1 MQKQGN
7 PFHDSQADIL
17 YKDIFSRNAGL
28 ISEAEQSLLRR
39 YTVAI
44 AGVGGVGGLLAER
57 LIRIGVGHLKITD
70 PGNFEKSNFN
80 RQFGSSMITLDHNKA
95 EAVYEQ
101 LKDINPTAQIIWD
114 KIGISDES
122 SANVFIHDA
131 DLIIDEMDF
140 GMFKQSIRLQR
151 AARQQNKYYFFTS
164 AIGYGALIAIFD
176 PKGLTLEE
184 FDDFPVNVNL
194 DGGEKLKVSI
204 ERIVPNIL
212 TYNSVSLREV
222 LTDIYAGKRT
232 IPTSSVGVGLASSLA
247 ANEAV
252 NIILK
257 KREIP
262 VVPRYIHADLMD
274 YRMTVGNIKT
284 ETSKNKT
291 HSGDIYQ
298 I

>member
-7 PFHDSQADIL
+7 PFHDSQVDIL

-28 ISEAEQSLLRR
+28 ITETEQSLLRHS
-39 YTVAI
+39 TVAI

-57 LIRIGVGHLKITD
+57 LIRIGIGRLKITD

-80 RQFGSSMITLDHNKA
+80 RQFGSSMVTLDHNKA

-131 DLIIDEMDF
+131 DFIIDEMDF
-140 GMFKQSIRLQR
+140 GMLKQSIRLQR

-184 FDDFPVNVNL
+184 FDDFPINVNL

-204 ERIVPNIL
+204 ERIVPNIP

-262 VVPRYIHADLMD
+262 VAPRYIHADLMD
-274 YRMTVGNIKT
+274 YRMTVGDIKT

>member
-1 MQKQGN
+1 VQKQGN
-7 PFHDSQADIL
+7 PFHDPQADIL

-28 ISEAEQSLLRR
+28 ITETEQSLLRHS
-39 YTVAI
+39 TVAI

-57 LIRIGVGHLKITD
+57 LIRIGIGRLKITD

-80 RQFGSSMITLDHNKA
+80 RQFGSSMVTLDHNKA

-122 SANVFIHDA
+122 SANGFIHDA
-131 DLIIDEMDF
+131 DFIIDEMDF

-151 AARQQNKYYFFTS
+151 TARQQNKYYFFTS

-184 FDDFPVNVNL
+184 FDDFPTNVNL

-212 TYNSVSLREV
+212 TYNSVSLHEV
-222 LTDIYAGKRT
+222 LTNIYDGIRT
-232 IPTSSVGVGLASSLA
+232 VPTSSVGVGLASVLA

-262 VVPRYIHADLMD
+262 VAPRYIHADLMD
-274 YRMTVGNIKT
+274 YRVTVGNIKT
-284 ETSKNKT
+284 ETLKK
-291 HSGDIYQ
+291 
-298 I
+298 

>member
-28 ISEAEQSLLRR
+28 ITETEQSLLRHS
-39 YTVAI
+39 TVAI

-57 LIRIGVGHLKITD
+57 LIRIGIGRLKITD

-80 RQFGSSMITLDHNKA
+80 RQFGSSMVTLNHNKA

-114 KIGISDES
+114 KIGISDER
-122 SANVFIHDA
+122 SANGFIHDA
-131 DLIIDEMDF
+131 DFIIDEMDF

-151 AARQQNKYYFFTS
+151 TARQQNKYYFFTS

-184 FDDFPVNVNL
+184 FDDFPTNVNL

-212 TYNSVSLREV
+212 TYNSVSLHEV
-222 LTDIYAGKRT
+222 LTTIYDGIST
-232 IPTSSVGVGLASSLA
+232 VPTSSVGVGLASVLA

-262 VVPRYIHADLMD
+262 VAPRYIHADLMD
-274 YRMTVGNIKT
+274 YRVTVGNIKT
-284 ETSKNKT
+284 ETLKNKT

>member
-1 MQKQGN
+1 MQKHEKPSGDN
-7 PFHDSQADIL
+7 QANIL
-17 YKDIFSRNAGL
+17 YKEIFSRNGGL
-28 ISEAEQSLLRR
+28 ISESEQETLRR
-39 YTVAI
+39 SCIAI

-57 LIRIGVGHLKITD
+57 LIRIGIGRIKITD
-70 PGNFEKSNFN
+70 PGTFEKSNFN
-80 RQFGSSMITLDHNKA
+80 RQFGSSMVTLGHNKA

-131 DLIIDEMDF
+131 DFIIDEMDF

-164 AIGYGALIAIFD
+164 AIGYGAMIVIFD

-194 DGGEKLKVSI
+194 DSAEKLKVSI
-204 ERIVPNIL
+204 ERIVPNVL
-212 TYNSVSLREV
+212 SYNSVSLHEF

-232 IPTSSVGVGLASSLA
+232 VPTSSVGVGLASSLA

-262 VVPRYIHADLMD
+262 VAPRYIHADLMD
-274 YRMTVGNIKT
+274 YRVTVGNIKT
-284 ETSKNKT
+284 EKSKSKT
-291 HSGDIYQ
+291 HSGGIYQ

>member
-39 YTVAI
+39 STIAI

-57 LIRIGVGHLKITD
+57 LIRIGVGRLKITD
-70 PGNFEKSNFN
+70 PGIFEKSNFN
-80 RQFGSSMITLDHNKA
+80 RQFGSSMITLNHNKA
-95 EAVYEQ
+95 AVVYEQ

-131 DLIIDEMDF
+131 DFIIDEMDF

-164 AIGYGALIAIFD
+164 ALGYGALIAIFD

-184 FDDFPVNVNL
+184 FDDLPVNVNL
-194 DGGEKLKVSI
+194 DGVEKLKVSI
-204 ERIVPNIL
+204 ERVVPNIL
-212 TYNSVSLREV
+212 TYNSVSLHEV
-222 LTDIYAGKRT
+222 LADIYTGKRT
-232 IPTSSVGVGLASSLA
+232 IPTYSVGVGLASSLA

-257 KREIP
+257 KREILLRP
-262 VVPRYIHADLMD
+262 V
-274 YRMTVGNIKT
+274 
-284 ETSKNKT
+284 TST
-291 HSGDIYQ
+291 LI
-298 I
+298 

>member
-28 ISEAEQSLLRR
+28 INETEQSLLRHS
-39 YTVAI
+39 TVAI

-57 LIRIGVGHLKITD
+57 LIRIGVGRLKITD

-80 RQFGSSMITLDHNKA
+80 RQFGSSMVTLDHNKA

-101 LKDINPTAQIIWD
+101 LKDINPAAQIIWD

-131 DLIIDEMDF
+131 DFIIDEMDF
-140 GMFKQSIRLQR
+140 GMFRQSIRLQR
-151 AARQQNKYYFFTS
+151 AAREQKKYYFFTS

-184 FDDFPVNVNL
+184 FDDFPINVNL

-204 ERIVPNIL
+204 GRIVPNIL
-212 TYNSVSLREV
+212 SYNSISLHEV

-232 IPTSSVGVGLASSLA
+232 VPTSSVGVGLASILA

-262 VVPRYIHADLMD
+262 VAPRYIHADLMD

-291 HSGDIYQ
+291 HSGDIHQ
-298 I
+298 R

>member
-1 MQKQGN
+1 VQKQGN

>member
-1 MQKQGN
+1 
-7 PFHDSQADIL
+7 
-17 YKDIFSRNAGL
+17 
-28 ISEAEQSLLRR
+28 
-39 YTVAI
+39 
-44 AGVGGVGGLLAER
+44 VGGLLAER
-57 LIRIGVGHLKITD
+57 LIRIGVGRLKITD
-70 PGNFEKSNFN
+70 PGIFEKSNFN
-80 RQFGSSMITLDHNKA
+80 RQFGSSMITLNHNKA
-95 EAVYEQ
+95 AVVYEQ

-131 DLIIDEMDF
+131 DFIIDEMDF

-164 AIGYGALIAIFD
+164 ALGYGALIAIFD
-176 PKGLTLEE
+176 PQGLTLEE
-184 FDDFPVNVNL
+184 FDDLPVNVNL
-194 DGGEKLKVSI
+194 DGMEKLKVSI
-204 ERIVPNIL
+204 ERVVPNIL
-212 TYNSVSLREV
+212 TYNSVSLHEV
-222 LTDIYAGKRT
+222 LADIYTGKRT

-262 VVPRYIHADLMD
+262 VAPRYIHADLMD
-274 YRMTVGNIKT
+274 YRMKVGNIKT

-291 HSGDIYQ
+291 HSDDIYQ

>member
-1 MQKQGN
+1 VQKQGN

-44 AGVGGVGGLLAER
+44 AGAGGVGGLLAER

>member
-28 ISEAEQSLLRR
+28 INETEQSLLRHS
-39 YTVAI
+39 TVAI

-57 LIRIGVGHLKITD
+57 LIRIGVGRLKITD

-80 RQFGSSMITLDHNKA
+80 RQFGSSMVTLDHNKA

-131 DLIIDEMDF
+131 DFIIDEMDF
-140 GMFKQSIRLQR
+140 GMFRESIRLQR
-151 AARQQNKYYFFTS
+151 AAREQKKYYFFTS

-184 FDDFPVNVNL
+184 FDDFPINVNL

-204 ERIVPNIL
+204 GRIVPNIL
-212 TYNSVSLREV
+212 SYNSISLHEV

-232 IPTSSVGVGLASSLA
+232 VPTSSVGVGLASILA

-262 VVPRYIHADLMD
+262 VAPRYIHADLMD

-291 HSGDIYQ
+291 HSGDIHQ
-298 I
+298 R

>member
-28 ISEAEQSLLRR
+28 INETEQSLLRHS
-39 YTVAI
+39 TVAI

-57 LIRIGVGHLKITD
+57 LIRIGVGRLKITD

-80 RQFGSSMITLDHNKA
+80 RQFGSSMVTLDHNKA

-131 DLIIDEMDF
+131 DFIIDEMDF
-140 GMFKQSIRLQR
+140 GMFRQSIRLQR
-151 AARQQNKYYFFTS
+151 AAREQKKYYFFTS

-184 FDDFPVNVNL
+184 FDDFPINVNL

-204 ERIVPNIL
+204 GRIVPNIL
-212 TYNSVSLREV
+212 SYNSISLHEV

-232 IPTSSVGVGLASSLA
+232 VPTSSVGVGLASILA

-262 VVPRYIHADLMD
+262 VAPRYIHADLMD

-291 HSGDIYQ
+291 HSGDIHQ
-298 I
+298 R